1 MTEKPTEV
9 AELAAVRPRSSSGRR
24 LSVRRVTTADAI
36 YDELYEAISGVTLV
50 PGTPLQEKVLTA
62 RFGVSRTPVREAL
75 IRLAEE
81 GLVDIFPQAGTFV
94 SRVPVGSIPE
104 AVVIRQ
110 ALEDAAITRTAA
122 IAGVADLARLDAIL
136 AQQRM
141 LAGLGDMNRYHQAD
155 EAFHDAIALI
165 AGYPSLPKL
174 LRQIKVQINR
184 ARRMTLPVEGRMHQI
199 IGEHEVIRQAIAD
212 HDVTAARAAM
222 KSHLNAVIPDVDRL
236 RVQYPDYFVL
246 WVELDEAE

>member
-1 MTEKPTEV
+1 MTEETNEV
-9 AELAAVRPRSSSGRR
+9 VELAAPRTRSPSGRR
-24 LSVRRVTTADAI
+24 LSIRRVTTADAI
-36 YDELYEAISGVTLV
+36 YEELYEAISGMSLV

-75 IRLAEE
+75 IRLAED

-110 ALEDAAITRTAA
+110 ALEDAAVNRTAT
-122 IAGVADLARLDAIL
+122 IAGPADLARIDAIL

-141 LAGLGDMNRYHQAD
+141 LAGLGDLNRYHEAD
-155 EAFHDAIALI
+155 EAFHDTIALI
-165 AGYPSLPKL
+165 AGYPSVSRL

-184 ARRMTLPVEGRMHQI
+184 ARRLTLPVEGRMNQI
-199 IGEHEVIRQAIAD
+199 IGEHEIIRNAIAD
-212 HDVTAARAAM
+212 HDAVAARAAM
-222 KSHLNAVIPDVDRL
+222 KSHLSAVIPDVDRL
-236 RVQYPDYFVL
+236 RLQYPDYFV
-246 WVELDEAE
+246 

>member
-1 MTEKPTEV
+1 
-9 AELAAVRPRSSSGRR
+9 
-24 LSVRRVTTADAI
+24 
-36 YDELYEAISGVTLV
+36 
-50 PGTPLQEKVLTA
+50 
-62 RFGVSRTPVREAL
+62 
-75 IRLAEE
+75 
-81 GLVDIFPQAGTFV
+81 
-94 SRVPVGSIPE
+94 VPVGSIPE

-122 IAGVADLARLDAIL
+122 IAGVADIARLDAIL

-141 LAGLGDMNRYHQAD
+141 LAGLGDMNRYHEAD

-165 AGYPSLPKL
+165 AGYPSLSKL

-199 IGEHEVIRQAIAD
+199 IGEHEVIREAIAG
-212 HDVTAARAAM
+212 HDVTAARGAM

-236 RVQYPDYFVL
+236 RVQYPDYFV
-246 WVELDEAE
+246 